1 MATAR
6 KIESTSAERIV
17 AAATDLFSRYGYE
30 GVTTRQLAAET
41 GLNISTINH
50 HVGSKR
56 SLYLRVIE
64 NLFEA
69 EESLVGEILDQI
81 DDTVILDPVRFQE
94 ALFRL
99 IGRIL
104 EFAHTNPAR
113 QRLYVRR
120 WLEPPDELRAR
131 EAELTLLLYRR
142 LARILKRGQKLGAV
156 RPSLDVGYFLR
167 SFDFLIFSYFT
178 SGAFDWQ
185 ALRTDPLHKANLTRF
200 RSYLLDYTK
209 QMLENAQ

>member
-6 KIESTSAERIV
+6 KPEPTSTERIL
-17 AAATDLFSRYGYE
+17 AAATELFSRYGYE
-30 GVTTRQLAAET
+30 GVSTRQLATKT
-41 GLNISTINH
+41 GLNISTIHH

-56 SLYLRVIE
+56 KLYLRVIE
-64 NLFEA
+64 NLYEA
-69 EESLVGEILDQI
+69 EEALVGEILDHI
-81 DDTVILDPVRFQE
+81 DDTVILDPARFQE

-104 EFAHTNPAR
+104 EFAQTNPAR

-142 LARILKRGQKLGAV
+142 LAKILKRGQKLRAV

-178 SGAFDWQ
+178 SGAFDWHS
-185 ALRTDPLHKANLTRF
+185 LRTDPLHKANLIRF
-200 RSYLLDYTK
+200 RDYLSDYTK
-209 QMLENAQ
+209 QMLENTS

>member
-1 MATAR
+1 M
-6 KIESTSAERIV
+6 

-30 GVTTRQLAAET
+30 GVSTRQLAAAT
-41 GLNISTINH
+41 GRNIATIHH

-56 SLYLRVIE
+56 RLYLRVVE
-64 NLFEA
+64 DLYKA
-69 EESLVGEILDQI
+69 EEALVGEILDQI
-81 DDTVILDPVRFQE
+81 DDTVIQDPIRFQE
-94 ALFRL
+94 ALSRL

-104 EFAHTNPAR
+104 DFAQTNPAR

-120 WLEPPDELRAR
+120 WLDPPDELRAR

-142 LARILKRGQKLGAV
+142 LAGILKRGQKMGTV

-178 SGAFDWQ
+178 SGAFDWKV
-185 ALRTDPLHKANLTRF
+185 LRTDPLRKANLTRF
-200 RSYLLDYTK
+200 RNYLWDYTK
-209 QMLENAQ
+209 QMLETGL